1 MPLPTLTLSHQLFG
15 RQSVTSMMFWF
26 FSILFSIVLHRVLV
40 QHDRRSVLSWFSLFF
55 RFGLNEFS
63 IWFIST
69 SCFVLR
75 LNVDCFWFCFGS
87 VLAFDLLPY
96 SLGSCFGVFGLLFR
110 FGFYSAF
117 SFSFG
122 LCLVLVLDSSYV
134 YFVSILFSCCFVYGS
149 IIRFQRSVFKCV
161 DFGLFRISL
170 RLSSASKSEGE
181 KGEGRWIIL
190 RSWASGSGE
199 LVILPSWDART
210 RQCLSPSVTNVP
222 VRNDLTSQS
231 GCSV

>member
-1 MPLPTLTLSHQLFG
+1 MFPILIRSFYKEFRIQHGRGLSFILVF
-15 RQSVTSMMFWF
+15 VIFPFWF
-26 FSILFSIVLHRVLV
+26 ERVFYLVYLDILFR
-40 QHDRRSVLSWFSLFF
+40 
-55 RFGLNEFS
+55 
-63 IWFIST
+63 T
-69 SCFVLR
+69 C

-96 SLGSCFGVFGLLFR
+96 SLGSCFGVFGLLLR

-117 SFSFG
+117 SFGFG

-190 RSWASGSGE
+190 RS
-199 LVILPSWDART
+199 
-210 RQCLSPSVTNVP
+210 
-222 VRNDLTSQS
+222 
-231 GCSV
+231 